1 MHCAELLLLNLQNLI
16 IVMKNYKLIPK
27 VTVLVLM
34 LVGILAAVMFFAG
47 GSEGSLEVAG
57 DFLNIPKFTD
67 LLLYWIYVL
76 VGLVILVTFGFVLA
90 KLVET
95 FKVDPKAGIRSVLVV
110 LAAVGLVAL
119 CWFLG
124 SPEKVEILGYEGTDN
139 VGTMARLSDAIMYLV
154 YILTASTVAALVWGV
169 IYTKVKK

>member
-1 MHCAELLLLNLQNLI
+1 
-16 IVMKNYKLIPK
+16 MKNYKLFPK
-27 VTVLVLM
+27 VTLWVLM
-34 LVGILAAVMFFAG
+34 LVGIVATALFFLG

-57 DFLNIPKFTD
+57 DFLDIPKFTNV
-67 LLLYWIYVL
+67 LLYWIYAL
-76 VGLVILVTFGFVLA
+76 VVLVILATFGFVLA

-95 FKVDPKAGIRSVLVV
+95 FKVDPKAGIRSVVVV
-110 LAAVGLVAL
+110 LAAVALCAL

-139 VGTMARLSDAIMYLV
+139 VGNMARMSDAIMYLV

>member
-1 MHCAELLLLNLQNLI
+1 M
-16 IVMKNYKLIPK
+16 V
-27 VTVLVLM
+27 
-34 LVGILAAVMFFAG
+34 VGIVATALFFLG

-57 DFLNIPKFTD
+57 DFLDIPKFTNA
-67 LLLYWIYVL
+67 LLFWIYAL
-76 VGLVILVTFGFVLA
+76 VVLVILVTFGFVIA

-95 FKVDPKAGIRSVLVV
+95 FKVDPKRGLVSVGVV
-110 LAAVGLVAL
+110 LAAVALCAL

-139 VGTMARLSDAIMYLV
+139 VGNMARMSDAIMYLV

>member
-1 MHCAELLLLNLQNLI
+1 
-16 IVMKNYKLIPK
+16 MKNYKLFPK
-27 VTVLVLM
+27 VTLWVLM
-34 LVGILAAVMFFAG
+34 VVGIVATALFFLG

-57 DFLNIPKFTD
+57 DFLDIPKFTNA
-67 LLLYWIYVL
+67 LLFWIYAL
-76 VGLVILVTFGFVLA
+76 VVLVILVTFGFVLA

-95 FKVDPKAGIRSVLVV
+95 FKVDPKAGVRSVLVV
-110 LAAVGLVAL
+110 LAGVALCAL

-139 VGTMARLSDAIMYLV
+139 VGNMARMSDAIMYLV

>member
-1 MHCAELLLLNLQNLI
+1 
-16 IVMKNYKLIPK
+16 MKNYKLFPK
-27 VTVLVLM
+27 VTLWVLM
-34 LVGILAAVMFFAG
+34 LVGIVASVMFFAG

-67 LLLYWIYVL
+67 TLLYWIYVL
-76 VGLVILVTFGFVLA
+76 VALVILVTFGFVIA
-90 KLVET
+90 KLIET
-95 FKVDPKAGIRSVLVV
+95 FKVDPKKGLVSVGVV
-110 LAAVGLVAL
+110 LGAVALCAL

-124 SPEKVEILGYEGTDN
+124 SPEKIEILGYEGTDN
-139 VGTMARLSDAIMYLV
+139 VGNMARMSDAIMYLV

>member
-1 MHCAELLLLNLQNLI
+1 
-16 IVMKNYKLIPK
+16 
-27 VTVLVLM
+27 M
-34 LVGILAAVMFFAG
+34 LVGIVATALFFLG

-57 DFLNIPKFTD
+57 DFLDIPKFTNV
-67 LLLYWIYVL
+67 LLYWIYAL
-76 VGLVILVTFGFVLA
+76 VVLVILATFGFVLA
-90 KLVET
+90 KLIET
-95 FKVDPKAGIRSVLVV
+95 FKVDPKAGIRSVVVV
-110 LAAVGLVAL
+110 LAAVALCAL

-139 VGTMARLSDAIMYLV
+139 VGNMARMSDAIMYLV

>member
-1 MHCAELLLLNLQNLI
+1 M
-16 IVMKNYKLIPK
+16 V
-27 VTVLVLM
+27 
-34 LVGILAAVMFFAG
+34 VGIVATALFFLG

-57 DFLNIPKFTD
+57 DFLDIPKFTNV
-67 LLLYWIYVL
+67 LLYWIYAL
-76 VGLVILVTFGFVLA
+76 VVLVILATFGFVLA
-90 KLVET
+90 KLIET
-95 FKVDPKAGIRSVLVV
+95 FKVDPKAGIRSVVVV
-110 LAAVGLVAL
+110 LAAVALCAL

-139 VGTMARLSDAIMYLV
+139 VGNMARMSDAIMYLV

>member
-1 MHCAELLLLNLQNLI
+1 
-16 IVMKNYKLIPK
+16 MKNYKLFPK
-27 VTVLVLM
+27 VTLLVLM
-34 LVGILAAVMFFAG
+34 LVGIVATALFFLG

-57 DFLNIPKFTD
+57 DFLDIPKFTNV
-67 LLLYWIYVL
+67 LLYWIYVL
-76 VGLVILVTFGFVLA
+76 VALVILATFGFVIA

-95 FKVDPKAGIRSVLVV
+95 FKVDPKAGIRSVVVV
-110 LAAVGLVAL
+110 LAAVALCAL

-139 VGTMARLSDAIMYLV
+139 VGNMARMSDAIMYLV

>member
-1 MHCAELLLLNLQNLI
+1 
-16 IVMKNYKLIPK
+16 MKNYKLFPK
-27 VTVLVLM
+27 VTLWVLM
-34 LVGILAAVMFFAG
+34 VVGIIATALFFLG

-57 DFLNIPKFTD
+57 DFLDIPKFTNV
-67 LLLYWIYVL
+67 LLYWIYAL
-76 VGLVILVTFGFVLA
+76 VVLVILATFGFVLA

-95 FKVDPKAGIRSVLVV
+95 FKVDPKRGLSSVVVV
-110 LAAVGLVAL
+110 LGAVALVAL

-124 SPEKVEILGYEGTDN
+124 SPEKIEILGYEGTDN
-139 VGTMARLSDAIMYLV
+139 VGNMARMSDAIMYLV

>member
-1 MHCAELLLLNLQNLI
+1 
-16 IVMKNYKLIPK
+16 MKNYKLFPK
-27 VTVLVLM
+27 VTLWVLM
-34 LVGILAAVMFFAG
+34 LVGIVATALFFLG

-57 DFLNIPKFTD
+57 DFLDIPKFTNV
-67 LLLYWIYVL
+67 LLYWIYAL
-76 VGLVILVTFGFVLA
+76 VVLVILVTFGFVIA

-95 FKVDPKAGIRSVLVV
+95 FKVDPKRGLVSVGVV
-110 LAAVGLVAL
+110 LGAVALCAL

-139 VGTMARLSDAIMYLV
+139 VGNMARMSDAIMYLV

-169 IYTKVKK
+169 IYTRVKK

>member
-1 MHCAELLLLNLQNLI
+1 
-16 IVMKNYKLIPK
+16 MKNYKLIPK
-27 VTVLVLM
+27 VTLWVLM
-34 LVGILAAVMFFAG
+34 AVGIIASVMFFVG

-57 DFLNIPKFTD
+57 DFLDIPKFTD
-67 LLLYWIYVL
+67 ILLYWNYVL
-76 VGLVILVTFGFVLA
+76 VGVVILVTFGFVIA

-95 FKVDPKAGIRSVLVV
+95 FKVDAKRGLVSVGVV
-110 LAAVGLVAL
+110 LGAVALCAL

-139 VGTMARLSDAIMYLV
+139 VGNMARMSDAIMYLV

-169 IYTKVKK
+169 VYTKVKK

>member
-1 MHCAELLLLNLQNLI
+1 
-16 IVMKNYKLIPK
+16 MKNYKLFPK
-27 VTVLVLM
+27 VTLWVLM
-34 LVGILAAVMFFAG
+34 LVGIVATALFFLG

-57 DFLNIPKFTD
+57 DFLDIPKFTNV
-67 LLLYWIYVL
+67 LLYWIYAL
-76 VGLVILVTFGFVLA
+76 VVLVILVTFGFVIA

-95 FKVDPKAGIRSVLVV
+95 FKVDPKRGLVSVGVV
-110 LAAVGLVAL
+110 LGAVALCAL

-139 VGTMARLSDAIMYLV
+139 VGNMARMSDAIMYLV

-169 IYTKVKK
+169 VYTKIKK

>member
-1 MHCAELLLLNLQNLI
+1 
-16 IVMKNYKLIPK
+16 MKNYKLFPK
-27 VTVLVLM
+27 VTLWVLM
-34 LVGILAAVMFFAG
+34 LVGIVATALFFLG

-57 DFLNIPKFTD
+57 DFLDIPKFSD
-67 LLLYWIYVL
+67 VFLYWIYAL
-76 VGLVILVTFGFVLA
+76 VVLVILTTFGFVLA

-95 FKVDPKAGIRSVLVV
+95 FKVDPKAGIRSILVV
-110 LAAVGLVAL
+110 LAAVGLCAL

-139 VGTMARLSDAIMYLV
+139 VGNMARLSDAMMYLV

>member
-1 MHCAELLLLNLQNLI
+1 
-16 IVMKNYKLIPK
+16 MKNYKLFPK
-27 VTVLVLM
+27 VTLWVLM
-34 LVGILAAVMFFAG
+34 LVGIVATALFFLG

-57 DFLNIPKFTD
+57 DFLDIPKFSD
-67 LLLYWIYVL
+67 VFLYWIYAL
-76 VGLVILVTFGFVLA
+76 VVLVILTTFGFVLA

-95 FKVDPKAGIRSVLVV
+95 FKVDPKAGVRSILVV
-110 LAAVGLVAL
+110 LAAVGLCAL

-139 VGTMARLSDAIMYLV
+139 VGNMARMSDAIMYLV

>member
-1 MHCAELLLLNLQNLI
+1 
-16 IVMKNYKLIPK
+16 MKNYKLFPK
-27 VTVLVLM
+27 VTLWVLM
-34 LVGILAAVMFFAG
+34 LVGIVATALFFLG

-57 DFLNIPKFTD
+57 DFLDIPKFSD
-67 LLLYWIYVL
+67 VFLYWIYAL
-76 VGLVILVTFGFVLA
+76 VVLVILTTFGFVLA

-95 FKVDPKAGIRSVLVV
+95 FKVDPKAGVRSILVV
-110 LAAVGLVAL
+110 LAAVGLCAL

-124 SPEKVEILGYEGTDN
+124 SPEKMEIIGYEGTDN
-139 VGTMARLSDAIMYLV
+139 VGNMARLSDAIMYLV

>member
-1 MHCAELLLLNLQNLI
+1 
-16 IVMKNYKLIPK
+16 
-27 VTVLVLM
+27 M
-34 LVGILAAVMFFAG
+34 LVGIVATAMFFLG

-57 DFLNIPKFTD
+57 DFLDIPKFSD
-67 LLLYWIYVL
+67 VFLYWIYAL

-95 FKVDPKAGIRSVLVV
+95 FRVDPKAGVRSILVV
-110 LAAVGLVAL
+110 LAAVGICAL

-124 SPEKVEILGYEGTDN
+124 SPEKMEIIGYEGTDN
-139 VGTMARLSDAIMYLV
+139 VGNMARLSDAIMYLV

>member
-1 MHCAELLLLNLQNLI
+1 
-16 IVMKNYKLIPK
+16 MKNYKLFPK
-27 VTVLVLM
+27 VTLWVLM
-34 LVGILAAVMFFAG
+34 VVGIVATALFFLG

-57 DFLNIPKFTD
+57 DFLDIPKFTNV
-67 LLLYWIYVL
+67 LLYWIYAL
-76 VGLVILVTFGFVLA
+76 VVLVILVTFGFVIA

-95 FKVDPKAGIRSVLVV
+95 FKVDPKRGLMSVGVV
-110 LAAVGLVAL
+110 LAAVALCAL

-139 VGTMARLSDAIMYLV
+139 VGNMARMSDAIMYLV

>member
-1 MHCAELLLLNLQNLI
+1 
-16 IVMKNYKLIPK
+16 MKNYKLFPK
-27 VTVLVLM
+27 VTLWVLM
-34 LVGILAAVMFFAG
+34 LVGIVATALFFLG

-57 DFLNIPKFTD
+57 DFLDIPKFSD
-67 LLLYWIYVL
+67 VFLYWIYAL
-76 VGLVILVTFGFVLA
+76 VVLVILTTFGFVLA

-95 FKVDPKAGIRSVLVV
+95 FKVDPKRGLTSVLVV
-110 LAAVGLVAL
+110 LAAVGLCAL

-139 VGTMARLSDAIMYLV
+139 VGNMARMSDAIMYLV

-169 IYTKVKK
+169 IYTRVKK

>member
-1 MHCAELLLLNLQNLI
+1 
-16 IVMKNYKLIPK
+16 MKNYKSIPK
-27 VTVLVLM
+27 VTLLVLM
-34 LVGILAAVMFFAG
+34 IVGILAAAMFFLG

-57 DFLNIPKFTD
+57 DFLDIPKFTNV
-67 LLLYWIYVL
+67 LLCWIYVL
-76 VGLVILVTFGFVLA
+76 VELVILVTFVFVIA

-95 FKVDPKAGIRSVLVV
+95 FKVDSKRALTSVGVV
-110 LAAVGLVAL
+110 LGAVVLCII

-124 SPEKVEILGYEGTDN
+124 SPEKVEIIGYEGTDN
-139 VGTMARLSDAIMYLV
+139 VGNMARMSDAIMYLV